1 MRTLKQEIAYCR
13 EKGFCRNTIE
23 LSTMLAWLG
32 ERVAEDDER
41 KELVAALESERIKTA
56 VVFDSNAVWQAI
68 PARVKEWTNVDHL
81 MAVLDAVAKV
91 MKRSNCNVTGATPNG
106 GASGG
111 RRS

>member
-32 ERVAEDDER
+32 ERVADDDER
-41 KELVAALESERIKTA
+41 KELVSALENERIKTA

-68 PARVKEWTNVDHL
+68 PDRVKEWTNAEHVV
-81 MAVLDAVAKV
+81 AVLDAVAKL
-91 MKRSNCNVTGATPNG
+91 MKRSNVEF
-106 GASGG
+106 SGP
-111 RRS
+111 RDAD